1 MRVLAAVA
9 DSHFTPN
16 GARRDVGVHITGVH
30 ITARLFV
37 AAVEFNGCSTIPRT
51 VGFKTSRLASAVG
64 VSGWHQVVAGYVDC
78 VNDNRH
84 ESSTTVDIGRVA
96 RLTLAAAIVAAVV
109 LVAVDNRRDVR
120 VGYVVGD
127 TEGPI
132 WIVLLAAGVAGVIV
146 GWLIQ
151 HRPRRH
157 RG

>member
-1 MRVLAAVA
+1 MRPATASGLAAGRRGYPELV
-9 DSHFTPN
+9 N
-16 GARRDVGVHITGVH
+16 GRPG
-30 ITARLFV
+30 
-37 AAVEFNGCSTIPRT
+37 
-51 VGFKTSRLASAVG
+51 
-64 VSGWHQVVAGYVDC
+64 
-78 VNDNRH
+78 
-84 ESSTTVDIGRVA
+84 ESSTTVDLGRVM
-96 RLTLAAAIVAAVV
+96 RLVIAAVIVACVV

-157 RG
+157 

>member
-1 MRVLAAVA
+1 MN
-9 DSHFTPN
+9 D
-16 GARRDVGVHITGVH
+16 RRG
-30 ITARLFV
+30 
-37 AAVEFNGCSTIPRT
+37 
-51 VGFKTSRLASAVG
+51 
-64 VSGWHQVVAGYVDC
+64 
-78 VNDNRH
+78 
-84 ESSTTVDIGRVA
+84 ESSTSVDLGRVA
-96 RLTLAAAIVAAVV
+96 RLIVAAVIVAGVV

-157 RG
+157 

>member
-1 MRVLAAVA
+1 M
-9 DSHFTPN
+9 
-16 GARRDVGVHITGVH
+16 TGVDDPESESPH
-30 ITARLFV
+30 A
-37 AAVEFNGCSTIPRT
+37 CSWPLRVQRILHYPRRGR
-51 VGFKTSRLASAVG
+51 VQDLP
-64 VSGWHQVVAGYVDC
+64 GWHQVAAGYLDR
-78 VNDNRH
+78 VNDSRH

-96 RLTLAAAIVAAVV
+96 RLTFAAVIVAAVV

-132 WIVLLAAGVAGVIV
+132 WIVLLAAGLAGVIV

-151 HRPRRH
+151 HRPRRS